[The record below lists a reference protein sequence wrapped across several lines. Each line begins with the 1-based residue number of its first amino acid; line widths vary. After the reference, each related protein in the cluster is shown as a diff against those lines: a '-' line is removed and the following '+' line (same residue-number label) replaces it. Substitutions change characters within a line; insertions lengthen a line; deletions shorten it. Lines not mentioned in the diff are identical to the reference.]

1 MALLSRNGHE
11 KEIDPNSIG
20 ENKGRCLRLAKI
32 MAKYMDEEV
41 TVYKSK
47 SSNKFYFRLSGD
59 SRRRIKRD
67 SVVWESIV

>member
-1 MALLSRNGHE
+1 MALLSRNGHA
-11 KEIDPNSIG
+11 KEIDPNNIG
-20 ENKGRCLRLAKI
+20 DNKGQCIRLAKI
-32 MAKYMDEEV
+32 MASYMDEEV